1 MFFLQLF
8 RLYNYVKIQHNL
20 KKKVNKIYETNTRSY
35 YANYFLIEVKQR

>member
-20 KKKVNKIYETNTRSY
+20 KKKLTKYMK
-35 YANYFLIEVKQR
+35 LIRDHTMLITF